1 LGSCHGTTA
10 EGVLPS
16 SPFARA
22 MPADTVSEAP
32 ADRTVEGAVCLEA
45 GAGTARM
52 VDALLEA
59 SAGTVYR

>member
-1 LGSCHGTTA
+1 
-10 EGVLPS
+10 
-16 SPFARA
+16 